1 MSDVHGEY
9 VEKCLRLHLDKAL
22 VLNIDDYYNI
32 HVQKQADT
40 TNNITD
46 RHLPRGFVTSKKP
59 NTTILCDY
67 TDCDCTN
74 ILSDGSILACG
85 HGYHS
90 RCLQRCQFKC
100 FICLGYL
107 QDEITKNVN
116 AMLSS
121 MTKEY
126 VEDEMIEESEENV
139 ADDDLSDIDGITDDA
154 LVVDNLLERA
164 KYLFSEQ

>member
-1 MSDVHGEY
+1 M
-9 VEKCLRLHLDKAL
+9 
-22 VLNIDDYYNI
+22 LNIDDYYNI

-107 QDEITKNVN
+107 QDEITKNV
-116 AMLSS
+116 
-121 MTKEY
+121 
-126 VEDEMIEESEENV
+126 VEIIEESEENV

-164 KYLFSEQ
+164 KYLFLEQ

>member
-1 MSDVHGEY
+1 M
-9 VEKCLRLHLDKAL
+9 R
-22 VLNIDDYYNI
+22 
-32 HVQKQADT
+32 
-40 TNNITD
+40 
-46 RHLPRGFVTSKKP
+46 
-59 NTTILCDY
+59 
-67 TDCDCTN
+67 
-74 ILSDGSILACG
+74 